1 MWLEAKFKIRTDE
14 IESFETLL
22 LMNDIESWEIT
33 GEEALRQMDG
43 NYDYINSE
51 LEEQPDNIVKIILPD
66 EEESK
71 LLLASLEI
79 SSGISAEVSVQDE
92 KEWSEEWK
100 KYYRPT
106 DIGRKLR
113 VCPAWENCDTAERV
127 VCRIEPGAV
136 FGTGLHDTTRL
147 CLEFL
152 DEVVKGG
159 EDVIDIGCGSGI
171 LGIAALLLGAENALG
186 IDIEE
191 AAREDVLN
199 NAAINGVQEK
209 LSVEIGDILSDEKLR
224 AFCGKYD
231 IAMR

>member
-79 SSGISAEVSVQDE
+79 SSGISADSVSIFASD
-92 KEWSEEWK
+92 
-100 KYYRPT
+100 
-106 DIGRKLR
+106 
-113 VCPAWENCDTAERV
+113 
-127 VCRIEPGAV
+127 
-136 FGTGLHDTTRL
+136 
-147 CLEFL
+147 
-152 DEVVKGG
+152 
-159 EDVIDIGCGSGI
+159 
-171 LGIAALLLGAENALG
+171 
-186 IDIEE
+186 
-191 AAREDVLN
+191 
-199 NAAINGVQEK
+199 
-209 LSVEIGDILSDEKLR
+209 SVT
-224 AFCGKYD
+224 
-231 IAMR
+231 